1 MEDKK
6 KKSLVIHPFLFAIF
20 PVIFVY
26 ANNIHYLPIVEIVIP
41 LGISLGIAIVLWL
54 VLSFPLDKKKS
65 GFIVSIALVLFF
77 TYGHLYVFL
86 NYDSGIES
94 ELTRHRYLLPL
105 YVGLFIIGVVYFVR
119 TNRKLNNV
127 TTILNAIAGTIVV
140 LSLMNIAIFNLER
153 EQFIENSSEL
163 VTQNMNLETVEK
175 PPNIYYIILDAYAG
189 DKVLKNIYGYDNSEF
204 TDFLKNSGFYIP
216 ENARSNYVKT
226 NLSIISAL
234 EMKHLTYLE
243 DVAAESK
250 DEVQLSGMVPRNKV
264 MVELKNAGYAIVNF
278 DSATGKNGRDL
289 SDLFLC
295 TNSAITNSELV
306 VELARMSILHSVYT
320 KIFVGDHRETI
331 LCMFSEL
338 PTVSQRVDGPVF
350 VFVHFLLP
358 HPPYI
363 FGPNGESVTPE
374 SLELGNENW
383 KNKEAYLN
391 QVKFANK
398 QTQQIVEKI
407 LEVDNDAVII
417 IQGDHG
423 SQFTMD
429 WDNPDI
435 EMIDERMSILN
446 AYHLPRGGEQFL
458 YDSITPVNTFRV
470 VFNAYLNGTYSY
482 VEDNQYFST
491 YNRPFVFN
499 DVTNSLIKL
508 EDNG

>member
-1 MEDKK
+1 LEDKK

-20 PVIFVY
+20 PIVFVY
-26 ANNIHYLPIVEIVIP
+26 AHNIHYLDIVEIVIP
-41 LGISLGIAIVLWL
+41 LGISLGVAIVLWL

-94 ELTRHRYLLPL
+94 EITRHRYLLPL

-226 NLSIISAL
+226 NLSIISVL

-250 DEVQLSGMVPRNKV
+250 DEVQLSGMMPRNKV
-264 MVELKNAGYAIVNF
+264 MTELKNAGYAIVNF

-295 TNSAITNSELV
+295 TNNPITNSELV
-306 VELARMSILHSVYT
+306 VELARLSILHPVYT

-331 LCMFSEL
+331 LCIFSEL
-338 PTVSQRVDGPVF
+338 PTVSQRIDGPVF
-350 VFVHFLLP
+350 VFAHFLLP
-358 HPPYI
+358 HPPFI
-363 FGPNGESVTPE
+363 FGPNGESITPE
-374 SLELGNENW
+374 SLELGSNNW

-398 QTQQIVEKI
+398 QTQQVVEKI
-407 LEVDNDAVII
+407 LEVDNDVVII

-446 AYHLPRGGEQFL
+446 AYHLPREGEQFL

-499 DVTNSLIKL
+499 DVTDSLK
-508 EDNG
+508 

>member
-1 MEDKK
+1 LEDKK

-26 ANNIHYLPIVEIVIP
+26 AHNIHYLHIVEIVIP
-41 LGISLGIAIVLWL
+41 LGISVGIAILLWL
-54 VLSFPLDKKKS
+54 VLSFPLNKKKS
-65 GFIVSIALVLFF
+65 GLIVSLALVLFF
-77 TYGHLYVFL
+77 TYGHLYIFL

-94 ELTRHRYLLPL
+94 EITRHRYLLPL
-105 YVGLFIIGVVYFVR
+105 FIGVLIAGVVYFVR
-119 TNRKLNNV
+119 TSRKLNNV
-127 TTILNAIAGTIVV
+127 TTIVNAISVTIVV
-140 LSLMNIAIFNLER
+140 FSFVNIGTFYLER
-153 EQFIENSSEL
+153 DQFIENSNEL
-163 VTQNMNLETVEK
+163 VTQNMNLGNVEK

-189 DKVLKNIYGYDNSEF
+189 DKVFKEYGYDNSEF

-216 ENARSNYVKT
+216 ENARSNYAKS
-226 NLSIISAL
+226 NLSVISVL

-264 MVELKNAGYAIVNF
+264 MTELKNAGYAIVNF
-278 DSATGKNGRDL
+278 DSVTGKNARDL

-295 TNSAITNSELV
+295 TNSPITNSELV
-306 VELARMSILHSVYT
+306 VELARTSMLHPVYT
-320 KIFVGDHRETI
+320 KIFVGGQRETI

-338 PTVSQRVDGPVF
+338 PTVSQRIDEPVF

-374 SLELGNENW
+374 SLELGSENW

-407 LEVDNDAVII
+407 LEVDNDVVII

-429 WDNPDI
+429 WNNPDI

-446 AYHLPRGGEQFL
+446 AYHFPRGGEQFL

-482 VEDNQYFST
+482 VEDKQYFST
-491 YNRPFVFN
+491 YDRPFVFN
-499 DVTNSLIKL
+499 DVTDSLIKL
-508 EDNG
+508 EDTG

>member
-1 MEDKK
+1 M
-6 KKSLVIHPFLFAIF
+6 FAIF
-20 PVIFVY
+20 PVVFVY

-41 LGISLGIAIVLWL
+41 LGISLGIAFVLWL
-54 VLSFPLDKKKS
+54 VLSFPLNKKKS
-65 GFIVSIALVLFF
+65 GLIVSLALVLFF
-77 TYGHLYVFL
+77 TYGHLYIFL

-94 ELTRHRYLLPL
+94 EITRHRYLLPL
-105 YVGLFIIGVVYFVR
+105 FIGALIAGVVYFVR
-119 TNRKLNNV
+119 TSRKLNNV
-127 TTILNAIAGTIVV
+127 TTIVNGLSVTIVV
-140 LSLMNIAIFNLER
+140 FSLVNIGIFNLER

-163 VTQNMNLETVEK
+163 VTQNMNLVNVEK
-175 PPNIYYIILDAYAG
+175 SPDIYYIILDAYTT
-189 DKVLKNIYGYDNSEF
+189 DKVFKKEYGYDNSEF

-216 ENARSNYVKT
+216 ENALSNYAQT
-226 NLSIISAL
+226 TLSVVSML

-250 DEVQLSGMVPRNKV
+250 DEVQLGSMMPRNKV
-264 MVELKNAGYAIVNF
+264 MTELKNAGYAIVNF

-295 TNSAITNSELV
+295 TNNAITNSELV
-306 VELARMSILHSVYT
+306 VELARMSILHPVYT
-320 KIFVGDHRETI
+320 KIFVGGHRETI
-331 LCMFSEL
+331 LCIFSEL
-338 PTVSQRVDGPVF
+338 PTISQRIDGPVF
-350 VFVHFLLP
+350 VFAHFLIP
-358 HPPYI
+358 HPPFI
-363 FGPNGESVTPE
+363 FGPNGESATPE
-374 SLELGNENW
+374 SLELGSNNW

-398 QTQQIVEKI
+398 QTQQVVEKI

-423 SQFTMD
+423 SKFTMD
-429 WDNPDI
+429 LDNLDI

-482 VEDNQYFST
+482 VEDKQYFST
-491 YNRPFVFN
+491 ENRPFVFN
-499 DVTNSLIKL
+499 DVTDSLM
-508 EDNG
+508 E